1 LYDNPSGRA
10 PNILEGFSMTTE
22 TKQVSS
28 VLNGLIETCKDG
40 ENGFR
45 KAAADVKESSL
56 QALFSK
62 YSTQRASYA
71 QELQQLVSGLGEK
84 PATEEHL
91 SAKLHRGW
99 IGLKES
105 VVGDKDK
112 ALIFEAEAGEDAAM
126 KNYKEA
132 LEQALPPSVM
142 AVVQKQ
148 FSGVQEAHGVIR
160 DLKHSRQ

>member
-1 LYDNPSGRA
+1 
-10 PNILEGFSMTTE
+10 MTTE
-22 TKQVSS
+22 TQQVSA

-45 KAAADVKESSL
+45 KAAADVKEASL
-56 QALFSK
+56 QSLFFK

-71 QELQQLVSGLGEK
+71 GELQQLVSGLGEK
-84 PATEEHL
+84 PAASEHL

-105 VVGDKDK
+105 VVGDKDR
-112 ALIFEAEAGEDAAM
+112 AIIFEAEAGEDAAM
-126 KNYKEA
+126 KNYTEA
-132 LEQALPPSVM
+132 LKQPLPPDVQ
-142 AVVQKQ
+142 AVVQRQ
-148 FSGVQEAHGVIR
+148 FAGVQEAHGMIR

>member
-1 LYDNPSGRA
+1 MA
-10 PNILEGFSMTTE
+10 TE
-22 TKQVSS
+22 TQEVTS

-45 KAAADVKESSL
+45 KAAADVQDSSL
-56 QALFSK
+56 RSLFSK
-62 YSTQRASYA
+62 YASQRANFA

-84 PATEEHL
+84 PAAGEHL

-99 IGLKES
+99 LGLKEA
-105 VVGDKDK
+105 VTGDKDK
-112 ALIFEAEAGEDAAM
+112 AIIFEAEAGEDAAM

-132 LEQALPPSVM
+132 LQQPLPPSVL
-142 AVVQKQ
+142 AVVQTQ
-148 FSGVQEAHGVIR
+148 FAGVQEAHNAVR